1 MPLHLIIL
9 HFLRKNYI
17 LTKKYLL
24 DKYSALT
31 YLCIVKQDKTILTQI
46 ALWHTLILKEW

>member
-1 MPLHLIIL
+1 MYHIQS
-9 HFLRKNYI
+9 HFLRINYM

-24 DKYSALT
+24 DKYSAFP
-31 YLCIVKQDKTILTQI
+31 YLCIVNQDKTFKTI